1 MNTKNAKEKTIK
13 EKIDTDEDFINSP
26 SHRNSLRVFMSKNV
40 EGVDN
45 ARISKVLMITE
56 KEVEE
61 AYQFALAKIKKQMAT
76 GMD

>member
-1 MNTKNAKEKTIK
+1 MKNEKEKTIK
-13 EKIDTDEDFINSP
+13 EKIDIDDDFINSP
-26 SHRNSLRVFMSKNV
+26 SHKNSLRVFMSKNI

-56 KEVEE
+56 EEVEE
-61 AYQFALAKIKKQMAT
+61 AYQSALAKIKEQMTT

>member
-1 MNTKNAKEKTIK
+1 MKNVKEKTIK
-13 EKIDTDEDFINSP
+13 QKVDNDEDFINSP
-26 SHRNSLRVFMSKNV
+26 SHRNSLRAFVNKNP

-56 KEVEE
+56 EEVEE
-61 AYQFALAKIKKQMAT
+61 AYQIALAKIKEQMTT